1 MSRKTRNYT
10 SEFRQG
16 AIELALNSNSV
27 TDAAK
32 SLGIPEATLHTW
44 VNKAKQQGAYVTPAT
59 GELVDVGK
67 LMEENQALKKQLARV
82 EQEKAIL
89 KKAATYFA
97 KELG

>member
-44 VNKAKQQGAYVTPAT
+44 VNKAKQQGAYMPPA